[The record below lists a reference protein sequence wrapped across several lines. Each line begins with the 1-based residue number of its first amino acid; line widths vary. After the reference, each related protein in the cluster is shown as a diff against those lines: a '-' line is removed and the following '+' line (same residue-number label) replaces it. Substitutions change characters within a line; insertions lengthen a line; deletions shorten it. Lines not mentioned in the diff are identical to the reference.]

1 MGGNS
6 LANREKGEAT
16 CHQAATLL
24 SLLETLSSISL
35 KTCAPKHLC
44 ELSVPFA

>member
-16 CHQAATLL
+16 CHQKAAWL
-24 SLLETLSSISL
+24 SILDTVHDHLSSKMYIESSL
-35 KTCAPKHLC
+35 RPD
-44 ELSVPFA
+44 VPFS